1 MRLKASVGLLVS
13 GMASALVASLMAAPV
28 QAADS
33 STATSLADFGGLA
46 GLEAKCNQEG
56 QLNLIALPDDWAN
69 YGAIKD
75 SFRKK
80 YPKVNVISANEEYGS
95 RQELDASIQLAGT
108 SRAPDVYD
116 GGLRFAVI
124 GQRANLF
131 APYKHAGWNDI
142 PAANKNPDGFY
153 GANYGGFMT
162 IGYDAKKVKTVPR
175 KISDLGNKIY
185 KNQVALN
192 GNPVTANAALH
203 GVIATSVATAGL
215 KKGLKDPS
223 IGVKTIN
230 SWKKAGTFIP
240 IEASS
245 ATVKNGQTPIVL
257 DWGFLQQGYGQASK
271 KVDWKFIVPS
281 DAAIGTYYM
290 HAVFKNAANPACAR
304 LWTEHIFS
312 NESQNNWLK
321 GYASPAR
328 LSVMVKKGTVDKKAL
343 AKLPQPPAGLKP
355 YFLTLDEQVAAGAVV
370 ASTWGK

>member
-1 MRLKASVGLLVS
+1 VRISRRSGLLVS
-13 GMASALVASLMAAPV
+13 GIATALTASLMLAPV

-46 GLEAKCNQEG
+46 GLEAACKKEG
-56 QLNLIALPDDWAN
+56 QLNLIAIPDDWAN

-75 SFRKK
+75 AFRKK
-80 YPKVNVISANEEYGS
+80 YPEVNLISANEEYGS
-95 RQELDASIQLAGT
+95 RQELDASLQLKGT
-108 SRAPDVYD
+108 NRAPDVYD

-124 GQRANLF
+124 GQRADLF
-131 APYKHAGWNDI
+131 AIYKHAGWNDI
-142 PAANKNPDGFY
+142 PAANKNPDGYY

-162 IGYDAKKVKTVPR
+162 IGYDAKKVKKVPT
-175 KISDLGNKIY
+175 KLMDLGQSIY

-192 GNPVTANAALH
+192 GNPATANAALH
-203 GVIATSVATAGL
+203 GVIAVSVAKAGL
-215 KKGLKDPS
+215 KNGVKDPS

-230 SWKKAGTFIP
+230 EWKKAGTFIP

-271 KVDWKFIVPS
+271 KVNWKFVVPT

-290 HAVFKNAANPACAR
+290 HAVFKYAPHPACAR
-304 LWTEHIFS
+304 LWTEHIYS
-312 NESQNNWLK
+312 DEQQNNWLR
-321 GYASPAR
+321 GFASPVR
-328 LSVMVKKGTVDKKAL
+328 LPAMVKKGTVDKKAL
-343 AKLPQPPAGLKP
+343 AKLPQPPAGVKP
-355 YFLTLDEQVAAGAVV
+355 YFLTLDEQVAAGAKV

>member
-1 MRLKASVGLLVS
+1 MRIRARSGLLVS
-13 GMASALVASLMAAPV
+13 GIASALVASMMMAPV

-46 GLEAKCNQEG
+46 GLEAACKQEG
-56 QLNLIALPDDWAN
+56 QLNLIAIPDDWAN

-75 SFRKK
+75 AFRKK
-80 YPKVNVISANEEYGS
+80 YPEVNLISANEEYGS
-95 RQELDASIQLAGT
+95 RQELDASLQLKGT
-108 SRAPDVYD
+108 NRAPDVYD

-124 GQRANLF
+124 GQRAGLF
-131 APYKHAGWNDI
+131 AIYKHSKWDDI
-142 PAANKNPDGFY
+142 PAANKNADGYY

-162 IGYDAKKVKTVPR
+162 VGYDAKKVKTVPT
-175 KISDLGNKIY
+175 SLMDLGKPIY

-203 GVIATSVATAGL
+203 GVISVSVAKAGL
-215 KKGLKDPS
+215 KKGVKDPS

-230 SWKKAGTFIP
+230 DWKKAGTFIP

-257 DWGFLQQGYGQASK
+257 DWGFLQAGYGQASK
-271 KVDWKFIVPS
+271 KVDWKFIVPK

-290 HAVFKNAANPACAR
+290 HAVFTHAPHPACAR
-304 LWTEHIFS
+304 LWTEHIYTDAQ
-312 NESQNNWLK
+312 QNNWLK
-321 GYASPAR
+321 GFASPVR
-328 LSVMVKKGTVDKKAL
+328 LPKMVKAGTADKKAL
-343 AKLPQPPAGLKP
+343 AKLPQPPAGVKP
-355 YFLTLDEQVAAGAVV
+355 YFLTLDEQVAAGGVV